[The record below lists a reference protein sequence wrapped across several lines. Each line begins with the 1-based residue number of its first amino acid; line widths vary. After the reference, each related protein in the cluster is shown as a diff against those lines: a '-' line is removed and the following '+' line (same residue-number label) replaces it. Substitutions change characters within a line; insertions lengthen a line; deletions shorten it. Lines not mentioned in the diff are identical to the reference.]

1 MINIELAEN
10 GTLQRIILQPNQ
22 SISWR
27 GVVCFYASLLLVS
40 GGLAGGLAMLGFWPI
55 LPFAGLEMLL
65 LGIVMYLV
73 ARRGQQ
79 REVISVS
86 PEIILIEK
94 GRFYPEQRWKF
105 FRIWAKVILERCPK
119 QWYPSRLLIR
129 SHGRGVEIGRF
140 LNEDERQ
147 RLATELRRGL

>member
-1 MINIELAEN
+1 MIEIERSGS
-10 GTLQRIILQPNQ
+10 GTLQRIVLRPNQ

-27 GVVCFYASLLLVS
+27 AVGYFYVSLLVLS
-40 GGLAGGLAMLGFWPI
+40 ISIAGGLALLGFWPV
-55 LPFAGLEMLL
+55 LPFTGLEMLA
-65 LGIVMYLV
+65 LGVVLYLV

-79 REVISVS
+79 CEVISVQ
-86 PEIILIEK
+86 PDTILIEQ
-94 GRFYPEQRWKF
+94 GRYRPERRWVF
-105 FRIWAKVILERCPK
+105 LRVWAKVILERCPK

-147 RLATELRRGL
+147 RLAKELTQGL